1 MNNKTNFKK
10 IRQKLL
16 SEFFKNNKTN
26 KSIILNKKEKY
37 FQKKEK
43 NWNNRFIYNLNN
55 NSVNNQSIMNRTN
68 VPFNYDEHKISN
80 LSFNNF
86 YNNNNNNIQN
96 NNNDSFSLTRNSF
109 KKSNSSINFYKLN
122 LYKKNY
128 IPKSTRGFDVNDIIN
143 SNNDNNNNNYLI
155 ILIPLW
161 DELCVLNRYRELFN
175 VILNLLNEKMK
186 ENLINKEIE
195 NLNNIKSQF
204 NHLKNKILERKKI
217 LKILKKKNYSKKFE
231 INFSNYDAGNINHI
245 SYLLENLRNK
255 TIEIVLLYNNIRK
268 EISYSSNNGKFNINL
283 LSIKYEIDKNFLIKM
298 KKELDFLK
306 DGYIK
311 YFFNFNEEKTP
322 FFLNASINEYNN
334 IDNEFEN
341 DINLDKFFLKKIPI
355 NIETLNDIKN
365 CEYIIYQD
373 LIFYQGQNLK
383 QNFLRTISP
392 LRKYD
397 KSEDDI
403 DNKKNNIKEYNLSN
417 DNENNFE
424 DGSKTRLFRK
434 TFSQNHIYNLKSY
447 KIPNLYNNEKNMFG
461 KTSFNFSK
469 NIKYFNEN
477 IYNNKND
484 NNNINLKKN
493 IKIDNKNF
501 NTNKIINFLNK
512 NNKYKITFY
521 KNSLISFNEKY
532 YQLYYS
538 TIPEILINFFNLKE
552 DILSFDN
559 DKFYIIL
566 IKNKKSNKLKGV
578 CSISYIIENN
588 EKIILKINHISSNS
602 QKNYKNVI
610 KLILSYIIYNLN
622 YEEIIINI
630 NKNIIDDL
638 KYNELKSVFIN
649 ECNFFLDNHNV
660 FKYINEN
667 KKISEKFK
675 NNLIKNNNC
684 NIYNNEK
691 IFSIFNLMILTIN
704 DINYEDFNKNIE
716 NNKVTNNINIVT
728 FNLLSSSSSH
738 NEDYSYSNNELKNIY
753 DKVGNLDILLKYI
766 MNNDIDKNELPL
778 CLYKDYFHI
787 NSCLLNKNILDGFK
801 LNNDCNSFKLFE
813 NGAFYNYIKNKI
825 YTIYNKNLNI
835 NFYQIENISLKNFYL
850 FFLEINN
857 NNIKEFLNE
866 DNIYIQINEIYKDCL
881 NKNNNINNI
890 YENKKIWIPC
900 FEIYKHY
907 TTNKVSF
914 CCKNDI
920 NVDEYIKI
928 KNNIINNN
936 KNKDSNNINTDDND
950 ESDCSINSFE
960 YLPSLI
966 IEPDYDNDII
976 IKTDFIIGLIYKQKE
991 KDIPYIIFC
1000 FYINKINFIY
1010 NKTNYN
1016 NI

>member
-1 MNNKTNFKK
+1 MNKTNFKK

-16 SEFFKNNKTN
+16 SDLSKNKIN
-26 KSIILNKKEKY
+26 KSIILNKKEK
-37 FQKKEK
+37 FLQSKEK
-43 NWNNRFIYNLNN
+43 NWNNRFVYNN
-55 NSVNNQSIMNRTN
+55 NNNLINNQSFINKTN
-68 VPFNYDEHKISN
+68 NQFNYDEHKIANMSH
-80 LSFNNF
+80 NNF
-86 YNNNNNNIQN
+86 YNNNNQNN
-96 NNNDSFSLTRNSF
+96 NNNDSFSFTRNSF
-109 KKSNSSINFYKLN
+109 KKSNSSINFYNSN
-122 LYKKNY
+122 LYKKKY

-143 SNNDNNNNNYLI
+143 NNDNDNNNNYLI

-204 NHLKNKILERKKI
+204 NNLKEKILERKKL

-231 INFSNYDAGNINHI
+231 INFSNFDAGNINHI

-306 DGYIK
+306 EGYIK

-322 FFLNASINEYNN
+322 FFLNASFNEYNN
-334 IDNEFEN
+334 NEDEN

-355 NIETLNDIKN
+355 NYETLNNINN

-373 LIFYQGQNLK
+373 LIFYQGKNLK

-397 KSEDDI
+397 KYESEDDKSSNK
-403 DNKKNNIKEYNLSN
+403 DNNYYSN
-417 DNENNFE
+417 DNVDDNF
-424 DGSKTRLFRK
+424 KTKLFRK
-434 TFSQNHIYNLKSY
+434 TFNQNRICNLKSY
-447 KIPNLYNNEKNMFG
+447 KIPLLNNSEKNIFG

-477 IYNNKND
+477 IYNNKSYKND
-484 NNNINLKKN
+484 INLKKN
-493 IKIDNKNF
+493 NSNIEKNKNI
-501 NTNKIINFLNK
+501 NKIIKFPNENH
-512 NNKYKITFY
+512 KYKITFY
-521 KNSLISFNEKY
+521 KNSLNSFNEKY
-532 YQLYYS
+532 YQFYYS
-538 TIPEILINFFNLKE
+538 TIPEIFINFFNIKK
-552 DILSFDN
+552 DILSFYN
-559 DKFYIIL
+559 EKFPNILL
-566 IKNKKSNKLKGV
+566 IKKKKSNKIKGI
-578 CSISYIIENN
+578 CGISYIIDNN
-588 EKIILKINHISSNS
+588 EKIILKINHISSNNLKDY
-602 QKNYKNVI
+602 QNII
-610 KLILSYIIYNLN
+610 KFILRYIKCNLN
-622 YEEIIINI
+622 YEEIIINV
-630 NKNIIDDL
+630 NKNIIDDI
-638 KYNELKSVFIN
+638 KYNELKFFFIN
-649 ECNFFLDNHNV
+649 ECNFFLCNNNML
-660 FKYINEN
+660 KYINEN

-675 NNLIKNNNC
+675 YYLIKNNNC

-691 IFSIFNLMILTIN
+691 IISIFNLIILTNN
-704 DINYEDFNKNIE
+704 DINYEDINKSTE
-716 NNKVTNNINIVT
+716 NNKITNNINIVT
-728 FNLLSSSSSH
+728 FNLLNSLLSYD
-738 NEDYSYSNNELKNIY
+738 NDYSITNNELKNIY
-753 DKVGNLDILLKYI
+753 DKVCNLDILLKYI
-766 MNNDIDKNELPL
+766 NNNNIDKNELPL

-801 LNNDCNSFKLFE
+801 LNNDCNFSCNSFKLFE
-813 NGAFYNYIKNKI
+813 NGAFYNYIKNKVFS
-825 YTIYNKNLNI
+825 IYNKNLNI
-835 NFYQIENISLKNFYL
+835 NFYQIENISIKNLFL
-850 FFLEINN
+850 FFLEIN

-900 FEIYKHY
+900 FKIYKHY
-907 TTNKVSF
+907 NTNKVSF
-914 CCKNDI
+914 CSKNNI
-920 NVDEYIKI
+920 NVDEYIKL

-936 KNKDSNNINTDDND
+936 YNNINTDDDD

-976 IKTDFIIGLIYKQKE
+976 IKSDFIIGLIYKQKE

-1000 FYINKINFIY
+1000 FYINKNNFIY
-1010 NKTNYN
+1010 NNTNYN
-1016 NI
+1016 NIQ